1 MSFNQ
6 SLGADLTKNEKASA
20 ASKRKMT
27 AAIIE
32 EQERDNE
39 KEHYEFLES
48 DDDFEEFEVPMP
60 DDCDVEM
67 TGADRHLWVSQQDW
81 DEDESSDADFQTILR
96 QQLAKTATAAKV

>member
-6 SLGADLTKNEKASA
+6 SLGADLTKNEKANS

-48 DDDFEEFEVPMP
+48 DDDFEEFEVQMP
-60 DDCDVEM
+60 DDVDVEM

-96 QQLAKTATAAKV
+96 QQLAKTATVLKV